1 MGIILKQKYRD
12 FCKNESS
19 IPIFSRDW
27 WLDAVC
33 SEPGVDWNVILLHK
47 GDNIIASMPYCI
59 KRRHG
64 LTYITMPKLT
74 QALGPWLRDSQAK
87 YAKALAHQKALMT
100 DLIQG
105 LPPFDHF
112 VQNFH
117 YPISNWLPFYWQ
129 GFSQT
134 TRYTYILEDISN
146 LDRVWGGFES
156 KIRTDIRKAEK
167 TLTVDSNADID
178 SFLYLNDMTFA
189 RQGFKTPY
197 SRALIKQLDISCQ
210 NNGCRKVFIASDSQ
224 NRMHAGVY
232 LVWDHHSAYYLMSGA
247 NPELRNSGATSLCLW
262 EAIRFASQVCSRF
275 DFEGSM
281 IEPVERFFR
290 GFGARQVPY
299 FQINKMSRLMQMI
312 VAVRN
317 LIKPN
322 KI

>member
-1 MGIILKQKYRD
+1 MTDKEKYRI
-12 FCKNESS
+12 FCKTEDK
-19 IPIFSRDW
+19 IPLFSKDW

-33 SEPGVDWNVILLHK
+33 SEPGIDWNVILLHK
-47 GDNIIASMPYCI
+47 GDDIIASMPYCI

-74 QALGPWLRDSQAK
+74 QALGPWLRSSNAK
-87 YAKALAHQKALMT
+87 YAKALAQQKVLMT
-100 DLIQG
+100 ELIQG

-117 YPISNWLPFYWQ
+117 YPITNWLPFYWQ

-146 LDRVWGGFES
+146 LDKVWSGFES

-167 TLTVDSNADID
+167 TLSIDTNPDID

-189 RQGFKTPY
+189 RQSLKTPY
-197 SRALIKQLDISCQ
+197 SRALIKQLDINCQ
-210 NNGCRKVFIASDSQ
+210 NRSCRKLFIASDLQ

-232 LVWDHHSAYYLMSGA
+232 LVWDRHSAYYLMSGA

-262 EAIRFASQVCSRF
+262 EAIKFASKVTQRF
-275 DFEGSM
+275 DFEGSILES
-281 IEPVERFFR
+281 IESFFR
-290 GFGARQVPY
+290 GFGAKQVPY
-299 FQINKMSRLMQMI
+299 FRITCETKLLKRLR
-312 VAVRN
+312 ALKN
-317 LIKPN
+317 LIQPK
-322 KI
+322 

>member
-33 SEPGVDWNVILLHK
+33 SEPGIDWNVILLRK
-47 GDNIIASMPYCI
+47 GDDIVASMPYCI

-74 QALGPWLRDSQAK
+74 QTIGPWLRDSKAK
-87 YAKALAHQKALMT
+87 YAKALAQQKVLMT
-100 DLIQG
+100 ELIQG

-112 VQNFH
+112 IQNFH
-117 YPISNWLPFYWQ
+117 YPITNWLPFYWQ

-134 TRYTYILEDISN
+134 TRYTYILENISN
-146 LDRVWGGFES
+146 LDIVWSGFES
-156 KIRTDIRKAEK
+156 KIRTDIRKAER
-167 TLTVDSNADID
+167 TLTVDTNPDID

-189 RQGFKTPY
+189 RQGLKTPY

-210 NNGCRKVFIASDSQ
+210 NMSCRKVFTASDSQ

-262 EAIRFASQVCSRF
+262 EAIRFASKVCSQF
-275 DFEGSM
+275 NFEGSM
-281 IEPVERFFR
+281 IEPVERFVR

-312 VAVRN
+312 FTVRN